1 MTTHNDRARE
11 DAQAQEHHAHVDQ
24 YAQIAHE
31 LPESTAE
38 ALSRTIIRVVPL
50 AYGVLFG
57 LLIDRL
63 WLGLL
68 AGGLLASGL
77 DLYMRDRSVVR
88 AVYHWLRMHLCPAF
102 AVGVQGLLRLA
113 ARAGLERARLARG
126 IRCGLDAS

>member
-1 MTTHNDRARE
+1 MTMHNDRARE
-11 DAQAQEHHAHVDQ
+11 DTQAQEHHAHVDQ

-63 WLGLL
+63 WQG
-68 AGGLLASGL
+68 
-77 DLYMRDRSVVR
+77 RDRKNHQIMAAHVPALLHPSPRRVPVSIRTATPLAPR
-88 AVYHWLRMHLCPAF
+88 AAH
-102 AVGVQGLLRLA
+102 A
-113 ARAGLERARLARG
+113 A
-126 IRCGLDAS
+126 DP